1 MTTKKTRNNT
11 SNKSNNQSGNPAT
24 RTDQPGRGKPVT
36 AIAKLHKSGTT
47 EEAPRSKARIESD
60 DDGTDTPFGAP
71 ASAMVHDLV
80 GFALLALP
88 AGLQPLIGDD
98 ALRSNALELEN
109 LEVLVIVR
117 ETGVVA
123 YVHLPILVMEME
135 GSNQKLNEGGMVLK
149 VISARKAEAAAA
161 PTRPKAAPKAKP
173 TASAKSPNVAKPA
186 GKAGRHA

>member
-1 MTTKKTRNNT
+1 MKPNKT
-11 SNKSNNQSGNPAT
+11 SNTT
-24 RTDQPGRGKPVT
+24 RSKTTQPDKVEPVA
-36 AIAKLHKSGTT
+36 AIAELNKSGTT
-47 EEAPRSKARIESD
+47 QESPRSKAPTESD
-60 DDGTDTPFGAP
+60 DDDSGDQGDDDTDTPFGAP
-71 ASAMVHDLV
+71 AAAMVHDLV

-88 AGLQPLIGDD
+88 AGLRPLIGDD

-149 VISARKAEAAAA
+149 VVSAHKSEAAPEHSKPGA
-161 PTRPKAAPKAKP
+161 TLKAKP
-173 TASAKSPNVAKPA
+173 KASAKATKPA
-186 GKAGRHA
+186 GKAWRHA